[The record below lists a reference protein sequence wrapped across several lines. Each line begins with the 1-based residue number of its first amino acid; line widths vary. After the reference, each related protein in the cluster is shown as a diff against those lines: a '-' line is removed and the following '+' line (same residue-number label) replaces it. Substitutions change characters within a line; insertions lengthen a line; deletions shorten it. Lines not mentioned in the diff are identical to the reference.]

1 MNVTSQCHIQL
12 EYFVTFHTAVS
23 ANASSP
29 IHPCVKA
36 AGSRH
41 TAPNAYGEGFGVDTQ
56 RCVGRGE
63 SKVTATTALGTASVS
78 REPGGKVAV
87 CDAEWKNLP
96 DSTTLLNPG

>member
-23 ANASSP
+23 QTPPPPS
-29 IHPCVKA
+29 IHVSKQR
-36 AGSRH
+36 GLVN

-87 CDAEWKNLP
+87 CDAEWKKLP